1 MNRVLV
7 TGATGFIGG
16 HVAAELLR
24 RGYRVRALVRDRT
37 DPGHIVSLGA
47 EVIRGDLLDAA
58 AVKRAVAGC
67 DAVLHLAADFRLWA
81 PDEQVIYRTN
91 VDGTRQVLAA
101 ALAAG
106 VSRAVYTSTAAILT
120 PLAPE
125 PPRTPSPDQD
135 LLQGGEPAQAQAVV
149 ADGEPHLADLAN
161 LSGPYDRSKWQAE
174 QEARRLARDGL
185 PLVIVYPTVPV
196 GPGDRRPTPTGKL
209 IVDRVRGRLPFY
221 VRLLF
226 NVAAVEDM
234 AVGHVL
240 ALEQGRIGEGYILG
254 GRNLTLGD
262 LLVMVD
268 QFAGRRRFRIRVP
281 TGLAMLAALSD
292 EGIFSRLTGRPP
304 QVSFASVRM
313 AIRCLRFD
321 SRKAVQELGLPQT
334 SVEAALE
341 RAVAWFRRE
350 GYC

>member
-1 MNRVLV
+1 VNHVLV

-24 RGYRVRALVRDRT
+24 RGYRVRILVRDKT
-37 DPGHIVSLGA
+37 DPGHMVALGA
-47 EVIRGDLLDAA
+47 EVARGDLLDVA
-58 AVKRAVAGC
+58 AVERAVAGC
-67 DAVLHLAADFRLWA
+67 DAVLHLAADYRLWA
-81 PDEQVIYRTN
+81 PDEQIIYRTN
-91 VDGTRQVLAA
+91 VDGTRNVLAA

-106 VSRAVYTSTAAILT
+106 VSRVVYTSTVAVLRPPAI
-120 PLAPE
+120 E
-125 PPRTPSPDQD
+125 PPRGPSPATGQV
-135 LLQGGEPAQAQAVV
+135 QASASP
-149 ADGEPHLADLAN
+149 ADGEPHLYDLSD

-174 QEARRLARDGL
+174 QEAQLLAQQGL
-185 PLVIVYPTVPV
+185 PLVTVYPTIPV

-209 IVDRVRGRLPFY
+209 IIDRVRGRLPFY
-221 VRLLF
+221 VRLPM
-226 NVAAVEDM
+226 NVAAVEDV

-240 ALEQGRIGEGYILG
+240 ALEHGRIGAGYILG

-268 QFAGRRRFRIRVP
+268 QIAGRRRLHVQMP
-281 TGLAMLAALSD
+281 AVLAMLAASVD

-304 QVSFASVRM
+304 QVSFASARM
-313 AIRCLRFD
+313 ATRCLWFD
-321 SRKAVQELGLPQT
+321 SRKAIQELGFPQT

-341 RAVAWFRRE
+341 RAIAWFHRE

>member
-1 MNRVLV
+1 VKPILV

-16 HVAAELLR
+16 HVAGELLR
-24 RGYRVRALVRDRT
+24 RGYRVRALVREKS
-37 DPGHIVSLGA
+37 DPGQLLTLGA
-47 EVIRGDLLDAA
+47 ELFRGDLLDAA
-58 AVKRAVAGC
+58 AVERAVAGC
-67 DAVLHLAADFRLWA
+67 EAVLHLAADFRLWA

-91 VDGTRQVLAA
+91 IDGTRQLLAA

-106 VSRAVYTSTAAILT
+106 VSRAVYTSTAAILI

-125 PPRTPSPDQD
+125 PPRTPSSGQD
-135 LLQGGEPAQAQAVV
+135 PIQGGAPAQVQAAA
-149 ADGEPHLADLAN
+149 ADREPRLAGLAD

-209 IVDRVRGRLPFY
+209 IADRVRGRLPFY
-221 VRLLF
+221 VRLPL
-226 NVAAVEDM
+226 NVAPVEDL

-240 ALEQGRIGEGYILG
+240 ALEQGRTGEGYILG
-254 GRNLTLGD
+254 GRNLTLAD
-262 LLVMVD
+262 LLAMVD
-268 QFAGRRRFRIRVP
+268 QVAGRRRFRIRVP
-281 TGLAMLAALSD
+281 AGLALLAAFFD

-313 AIRCLRFD
+313 GTRCLWFD
-321 SRKAVQELGLPQT
+321 SQKAVQELGLPQT
-334 SVEAALE
+334 SIEAALE

>member
-16 HVAAELLR
+16 HVAGELLR
-24 RGYRVRALVRDRT
+24 RGYRVRALVREKS
-37 DPGHIVSLGA
+37 DPGRLPARGA
-47 EVIRGDLLDAA
+47 ELFRGDILDAA
-58 AVKRAVAGC
+58 AVERAVAGC

-91 VDGTRQVLAA
+91 VDGTRHVLAA

-106 VSRAVYTSTAAILT
+106 VSRVVYTSTIAVLIPPAI
-120 PLAPE
+120 E
-125 PPRTPSPDQD
+125 PPIGASPGTGQV
-135 LLQGGEPAQAQAVV
+135 QAPASPAEA
-149 ADGEPHLADLAN
+149 EPHLADLAD

-174 QEARRLARDGL
+174 QEARRLAQQGL
-185 PLVIVYPTVPV
+185 PLVTVYPTVPV

-221 VRLLF
+221 VRLPL
-226 NVAAVEDM
+226 NVTPVEDV

-240 ALEQGRIGEGYILG
+240 ALEQGRTGQGYILG
-254 GRNLTLGD
+254 GRNIMLGE
-262 LLVMVD
+262 LLAMVD
-268 QFAGRRRFRIRVP
+268 HVVGRRRFRIQVP
-281 TGLAMLAALSD
+281 TGLAMLAALFD
-292 EGIFSRLTGRPP
+292 EGVFSRLTGRPP

-313 AIRCLRFD
+313 ANRCLWFD

-334 SVEAALE
+334 PVEAALE
-341 RAVAWFRRE
+341 RAVAWFRQA